1 MLKCKPNELV
11 AHLAKFVTPTL
22 WIETCKQSWH
32 LKTWYFICFCT
43 TFFCMFLLP
52 KEFVFLSRYQ
62 GKGQWATRFLSWFQT
77 SISGI
82 ENKEIKLSSFPFL
95 LSGRICLNRGLSC
108 CFDRTLGLGKWRP
121 YFDRQLSQ
129 YARWDLKTP
138 LKLKVKK
145 ATWGWEFRRR
155 QD

>member
-1 MLKCKPNELV
+1 MQTKWVGRTAFQICL
-11 AHLAKFVTPTL
+11 FTL
-22 WIETCKQSWH
+22 WIERCKDSWH
-32 LKTWYFICFCT
+32 LKTWYFICFCAPLFACFYCQRNLC
-43 TFFCMFLLP
+43 FF
-52 KEFVFLSRYQ
+52 RDIR
-62 GKGQWATRFLSWFQT
+62 KGQQRATRFLSWFQT

-145 ATWGWEFRRR
+145 STWRWEFRRR

>member
-1 MLKCKPNELV
+1 MQTKWVGRTACQIC
-11 AHLAKFVTPTL
+11 HPTL
-22 WIETCKQSWH
+22 WIERCKDSWH
-32 LKTWYFICFCT
+32 LKTWYLICFRT
-43 TFFCMFLLP
+43 TFFACFYCQRNL
-52 KEFVFLSRYQ
+52 FFFRDI
-62 GKGQWATRFLSWFQT
+62 GKRQQCATRFLSWFQT

-121 YFDRQLSQ
+121 YFDRQLFQ

-145 ATWGWEFRRR
+145 ATWRWEFRRR